1 MALPEDSKGP
11 AWLRDWGSKTGFT
24 GTDSFSGYVDGQ
36 SLAVDI
42 NSLVAFADALQ
53 TEHEQDY
60 RPHVRE
66 VFDGMS
72 AQPADPDER
81 FVELAEAMLYHRDM
95 LVQTSTAL
103 VNHDKAIMAF
113 VAAARAISEE
123 YRGADAMSAAKLD
136 DVEESLAAPPPA
148 ANPSGQTPLVT
159 PEQAAAQ
166 TAPTTTGTTATS
178 EGTTTTSSTT
188 TTTGTTTGTTTTTAG
203 TTSTTT
209 STTTGSLDDAREIS

>member
-81 FVELAEAMLYHRDM
+81 FVELSEAMMFHRDM

-136 DVEESLAAPPPA
+136 DVEDSLGTPTAAS
-148 ANPSGQTPLVT
+148 NPNGQTAPLVT

-166 TAPTTTGTTATS
+166 TAPTTTGTT
-178 EGTTTTSSTT
+178 
-188 TTTGTTTGTTTTTAG
+188 TTTAG
-203 TTSTTT
+203 TTTTSGTTTTT
-209 STTTGSLDDAREIS
+209 STTTGATTTTGSLDSGREIG

>member
-1 MALPEDSKGP
+1 MGLPEEDKGP
-11 AWLRDWGSKTGFT
+11 AWLRDWGSKTGYT
-24 GTDSFSGYVDGQ
+24 RTDSSTGYVDGQ

-72 AQPADPDER
+72 AQPAGPDER
-81 FVELAEAMLYHRDM
+81 FVELNEVMVHHRDM

-103 VNHDKAIMAF
+103 ANHDKAIIAF
-113 VAAARAISEE
+113 VDAARAISEE
-123 YRGADAMSAAKLD
+123 YRGADALSAAKVD
-136 DVEESLAAPPPA
+136 DVEDHLVPPA
-148 ANPSGQTPLVT
+148 TTANPNGQTPVIT

-166 TAPTTTGTTATS
+166 TAPTTTPA
-178 EGTTTTSSTT
+178 GTTTTTTT
-188 TTTGTTTGTTTTTAG
+188 TTTGTTTTGTTTTT
-203 TTSTTT
+203 
-209 STTTGSLDDAREIS
+209 TGSPDSGREIS